1 MHNMAMMASEVH
13 TLRMAAFNII
23 PPESFSCTQ
32 LTNWLQWIQCFD
44 YFHQMSGLVTSTK
57 LTYLPIHSMNT
68 KVEDISLSF
77 QLTGQEAKK
86 YTTLL

>member
-32 LTNWLQWIQCFD
+32 LNNWLQWIQCFD
-44 YFHQMSGLVTSTK
+44 
-57 LTYLPIHSMNT
+57 
-68 KVEDISLSF
+68 
-77 QLTGQEAKK
+77 
-86 YTTLL
+86 